1 MVITILLLTIQS
13 VNGTMELSNRF
24 LAVIVRSC
32 ERLGIETTDAWWNS
46 SVNIRRIG
54 HTIEYFVL
62 AVSAGFAFKR
72 VWQDLIFCT
81 VVSILDQFTKAFVP
95 IRHLDIND
103 LPFDMVGIVAGV
115 LVFTVIKVTVKMLK
129 SMSSN

>member
-13 VNGTMELSNRF
+13 VNGTMALSNRF

-32 ERLGIETTDAWWNS
+32 ESLGIETTDAWWNS

-72 VWQDLIFCT
+72 VWQGLIFCT
-81 VVSILDQFTKAFVP
+81 VVSILDQFTKVLVP
-95 IRHLDIND
+95 VRHFDIYD
-103 LPFDMVGIVAGV
+103 LPFDMVGIVAGLAIV
-115 LVFTVIKVTVKMLK
+115 MVIRVTVKLLK
-129 SMSSN
+129 NDKA